1 MGVWEGLG
9 VMVFKLLHPKPYNV
23 TMIQDL
29 RKSYTVGELHRA
41 NLDADPIAQFEAWL
55 QAALDAGV
63 PEPTAMTLATVGE
76 DGQPSARVVLLKGVD
91 AQGFRFYSSYE
102 SRKGGELEHNPKV
115 ALVFYWHALERQ
127 VRIEGEAHKLSR
139 EASEVYFK
147 SRPHGSQLG
156 AWASQQSRVLE
167 SRAPLE
173 ARLKELEETYQEG
186 EVPLPDFW
194 GGYLVVPRVL
204 EFWQGRPN
212 RLHDRFRYT
221 RRDDAWD
228 IVRLSP

>member
-1 MGVWEGLG
+1 
-9 VMVFKLLHPKPYNV
+9 
-23 TMIQDL
+23 MIQDI
-29 RKSYTVGELHRA
+29 RKSYTVGELRKA
-41 NLDADPIAQFEAWL
+41 DLDADPITHFQAWL
-55 QAALDAGV
+55 QTALDADL
-63 PEPTAMTLATVGE
+63 PEPTAMTLATVNE

-102 SRKGGELEHNPKV
+102 SRKGGELEHNPRV

-127 VRIEGEAHKLSR
+127 VRIEGEARKLSR
-139 EASEVYFK
+139 EASEAYFK

-173 ARLKELEETYQEG
+173 ARLKKLEERYDEG

-194 GGYLVVPRVL
+194 GGYLVVPRAL
-204 EFWQGRPN
+204 EFWQGQAQPPARQVSVYPP
-212 RLHDRFRYT
+212 R
-221 RRDDAWD
+221 
-228 IVRLSP
+228 

>member
-1 MGVWEGLG
+1 
-9 VMVFKLLHPKPYNV
+9 
-23 TMIQDL
+23 MIRDI
-29 RKSYTVGELHRA
+29 RKNYTAGELRREDLNA
-41 NLDADPIAQFEAWL
+41 DPITQFGAWLQTALDAD
-55 QAALDAGV
+55 V
-63 PEPTAMTLATVGE
+63 PEPTAMTLATANE
-76 DGQPSARVVLLKGVD
+76 NGQPSARVVLLKGVD

-102 SRKGGELEHNPKV
+102 SRKGGDLEHNPRV

-127 VRIEGEAHKLSR
+127 VRIEGSSQKLSH
-139 EASEVYFK
+139 EESEVYFR

-156 AWASQQSRVLE
+156 AWASQQSRVIE
-167 SRAPLE
+167 GRGVLE
-173 ARLKELEETYQEG
+173 ARLKELEEMYQEG

-221 RRDDAWD
+221 RRDDAWE